1 MKKLIQVCA
10 AALVLMLPI
19 LVQAQ
24 DTVSIRDLNTYD
36 NLTEYSQAAV
46 EAHPLKDQTVI
57 YTAVIVSNPRS
68 SGLSTPSDTDN
79 DGVIDR
85 ISRMHVFITDTA
97 AVNQGRDGMSIQL
110 VEEDFGLLAGLNRG
124 DVVTFKGRLTF
135 FNAVAQMK
143 VDEAPTI
150 IGSVYLNYP
159 QLEVL
164 LTPWEVTV
172 DELMI
177 ANNDGTYQINIANYP
192 KYNGAYVKLSS
203 ATVSNVT
210 IADRPNWALNEN
222 GSRIYAY
229 DTSLRYRNDRTSGYL
244 PGWNYRRLDGLEGG
258 EDGLF
263 VPPTPGA
270 IVDVSGFMLL
280 DGFSNDGHIAA
291 NQVAFKIAPMED
303 GVLWTTDDDSGDDI
317 RCIDGELCNGETL
330 SWPSD
335 LTIIGLPPVVSNV
348 ALSDSMPT
356 SSSEVIVTADADAE
370 GDATVDNVKIV
381 YTSGDST
388 LTATM
393 TNTGGNS
400 YSFTLPTYPNFSPVS
415 FYLLVEDSDGLVGRN
430 PIAGTYN
437 FFVADDVVTSIVQVQ
452 KTADESTGVSP
463 LLGVGKIPVNIS
475 GIIVSDINDGVIIL
489 QEAAAAWSG
498 VFLEK
503 TTATQALV
511 RGDAIT
517 VTSTEVVEAVV
528 SGSSSVGLTQ
538 LTNLEFTVNSSGN
551 DVATV
556 IPTVATDDV
565 VRMQAAGE
573 LEPYEGMLVKFAGVE
588 LVDRGNYGEY
598 TLRNTDADSTGGV
611 IFNEDIRSDEVG
623 AVSVSYEIN
632 NTLREGI
639 TFDAY
644 GIVAASFGAPKV
656 HPRSE
661 ADFVGNDG
669 NVFTPLL
676 DFALSTPADSAEVI
690 VNGDLEVSWGASY
703 DLDEDAV
710 TFEFVLYSADGS
722 TVLATVPSNGASSD
736 TDVTLPFS
744 LVDGLLANEGLTIG
758 QNKSFL
764 WNVRVSDGSDT
775 LDVHGSYGNFGDDF
789 SPIYRYITLE
799 RGSATSNEEI
809 AGLPE
814 KFSLNQN
821 YPNPFNPTT
830 NISFDLPNS
839 ATVTLE
845 VFDMLGRKVATI
857 VNEQM
862 TAGTHNVSFDAARY
876 ASGMYIYRIQAGTFA
891 STRKMMLIK

>member
-46 EAHPLKDQTVI
+46 EAHPLKNQTVI

-164 LTPWEVTV
+164 LTPWDVTV
-172 DELMI
+172 DELMT

-303 GVLWTTDDDSGDDI
+303 GVLWATDDDSGDDI
-317 RCIDGELCNGETL
+317 RCVDGELCNGETL

-335 LTIIGLPPVVSNV
+335 LTVIGLPPVVSNV

-356 SSSEVIVTADADAE
+356 SSSEVVVTADADAE
-370 GDATVDNVKIV
+370 GDATVANVKIV

-475 GIIVSDINDGVIIL
+475 GIIVSDNSDGVIIL

-511 RGDAIT
+511 KGDAIT

-538 LTNLEFTVNSSGN
+538 LTKLEFTVNSSGN
-551 DVATV
+551 DVSTV

-588 LVDRGNYGEY
+588 IVDRGNYGEY

-623 AVSVSYEIN
+623 AVSISYEIN

-690 VNGDLEVSWGASY
+690 VNGDLEVSWGASF
-703 DLDEDAV
+703 DLDGDDV
-710 TFEFVLYSADGS
+710 TFEFVLYSADG
-722 TVLATVPSNGASSD
+722 TAVLATVPSNGASTA

-744 LVDGLLANEGLTIG
+744 LVDGLLASEGLTVG

-775 LDVHGSYGNFGDDF
+775 LDVHGAYGNFGDDF
-789 SPIYRYITLE
+789 SPIYRFITLE

-857 VNEQM
+857 VNEQL

>member
-46 EAHPLKDQTVI
+46 EAHPLKNQTVI

-164 LTPWEVTV
+164 LTPWDVTV
-172 DELMI
+172 DELMT

-303 GVLWTTDDDSGDDI
+303 GVLWATDDDSGDDI
-317 RCIDGELCNGETL
+317 RCVDGELCNGETL

-356 SSSEVIVTADADAE
+356 SSSEVVVTADADAE
-370 GDATVDNVKIV
+370 GDATVANVKIV

-475 GIIVSDINDGVIIL
+475 GIIVSDNSDGVIIL

-511 RGDAIT
+511 KGDAIT

-538 LTNLEFTVNSSGN
+538 LTKLEFTVNSSGN
-551 DVATV
+551 DVSTV

-588 LVDRGNYGEY
+588 IVDRGNYGEY

-623 AVSVSYEIN
+623 AVSISYEIN

-690 VNGDLEVSWGASY
+690 VNGDLEVSWGASF
-703 DLDEDAV
+703 DLDGDDV
-710 TFEFVLYSADGS
+710 TFEFVLYSADG
-722 TVLATVPSNGASSD
+722 TAVLATVPSNGASTA

-744 LVDGLLANEGLTIG
+744 LVDGLLASEGLTVG

-775 LDVHGSYGNFGDDF
+775 LDVHGAYGNFGDDF
-789 SPIYRYITLE
+789 SPIYRFITLE

-857 VNEQM
+857 VNEQL

>member
-1 MKKLIQVCA
+1 MKKLIQVCVT
-10 AALVLMLPI
+10 ALVLMVPM
-19 LVQAQ
+19 LVQSQ
-24 DTVSIRDLNTYD
+24 DVVSIRELNTYE

-46 EAHPLKDQTVI
+46 EGHPLKNQTVK
-57 YTAVIVSNPRS
+57 YTAVIVSNPKS

-79 DGVIDR
+79 DGIIDR

-124 DVVTFKGRLTF
+124 DVVTFVGRLTF

-143 VDEAPTI
+143 VDEAPTV

-159 QLEVL
+159 QFAEL
-164 LTPWEVTV
+164 LNPWEVTV
-172 DELMI
+172 DELMV
-177 ANNDGTYQINIANYP
+177 ANSDGTYQINIANYP
-192 KYNGAYVKLSS
+192 KYNGAYVKITN

-229 DTSLRYRNDRTSGYL
+229 DTSLRYRNDRKSGYL

-263 VPPTPGA
+263 VPPVPGA

-280 DGFSNDGHIAA
+280 DGFSNDGHIAPD
-291 NQVAFKIAPMED
+291 QVAFKIAPMED
-303 GVLWTTDDDSGDDI
+303 GVLWTTDDETGDDI
-317 RCIDGELCNGETL
+317 RCVDGELCNGETL
-330 SWPSD
+330 SWPND
-335 LTIIGLPPVVSNV
+335 LTIVGLPPVISNV

-356 SSSEVIVTADADAE
+356 SSSEVVVTADAVAE
-370 GDATVDNVKIV
+370 GDATIANMKIV
-381 YTSGDST
+381 YTSGDTT
-388 LTATM
+388 LTSTM
-393 TNTGGNS
+393 SNTEGNT

-415 FYLLVEDSDGLVGRN
+415 FYLLAEDSDGLVGRN

-437 FFVADDVVTSIVQVQ
+437 FFVADEVVTSIVQVQ
-452 KTADESTGVSP
+452 KTANESTGVSP
-463 LLGVGKIPVNIS
+463 LLGVGKIPVDIS
-475 GIIVSDINDGVIIL
+475 GIIVSDNSDGVIIL

-503 TTATQALV
+503 TTDTQALV
-511 RGDAIT
+511 KGDSIT
-517 VTSTEVVEAVV
+517 VTSAEVVEAVV
-528 SGSSSVGLTQ
+528 NGSSSVGLTQ
-538 LTNLEFTVNSSGN
+538 LTNLEFTLNSSGN
-551 DVATV
+551 DIEQV
-556 IPTVATDDV
+556 IPTVATDEV
-565 VRMQAAGE
+565 VKLQADGE
-573 LEPYEGMLVKFAGVE
+573 LEPYEGMLVKFANVE
-588 LVDRGNYGEY
+588 LIDRGNYGEY

-661 ADFVGNDG
+661 ADFVGNNG

-676 DFALSTPADSAEVI
+676 DFALTSPEDSAEVT
-690 VNGDLEVSWGASY
+690 VNEDLSVTWGTSF
-703 DLDEDAV
+703 DLDGDDV
-710 TFEFVLYSADGS
+710 TFEFVLYSADTT
-722 TVLATVPSNGASSD
+722 TVLATVPSNDNSTA
-736 TDVTLPFS
+736 TEVTLPFNV
-744 LVDGLLANEGLTIG
+744 VDDLLAEQGLAVG
-758 QNKSFL
+758 ESKSFV

-775 LDVHGSYGNFGDDF
+775 LDVHGPYGNFGDDF

-799 RGSATSNEEI
+799 RGLVTSNEEI
-809 AGLPE
+809 AGVPE

-830 NISFDLPNS
+830 NISFDLPQS
-839 ATVTLE
+839 AKVKLE